1 MNWGATIRTVLL
13 CAILIFLHYT
23 LRPLLAWRASPD
35 FLIIALLLASVRVRP
50 GVAAIFGFILGLAT
64 DSIALSA
71 FGAGALAMTLI
82 GFGWSRLKAVFFA
95 DHVLLNGFFLF
106 LGKWAYEVVMNLVER
121 RTHGAELLMQILVWS
136 SLSAAVTAF
145 AGVLALMLL
154 RPVLET
160 RGT

>member
-1 MNWGATIRTVLL
+1 MNWGATVRTILL
-13 CAILIFLHYT
+13 CAILILLHYT

-35 FLIIALLLASVRVRP
+35 FLIIALLLVSVRVRP
-50 GVAAIFGFILGLAT
+50 GFAAVFGFFIGLAS
-64 DSIALSA
+64 DSLALSA

-106 LGKWAYEVVMNLVER
+106 LGKWAYEILMNLVDR
-121 RTHGAELLMQILVWS
+121 RLSGVELVMQILVYS
-136 SLSAAVTAF
+136 SLSAAVTAV
-145 AGVLALMLL
+145 AGVIALMLL

-160 RGT
+160 RST

>member
-1 MNWGATIRTVLL
+1 MNWGATARTILL
-13 CAILIFLHYT
+13 CAILILLHYT

-35 FLIIALLLASVRVRP
+35 FLIIALLLVSVRVRP
-50 GVAAIFGFILGLAT
+50 GLAAVFGFVVGLAS
-64 DSIALSA
+64 DSVALSG

-82 GFGWSRLKAVFFA
+82 GFSWSRLKAVFFA

-106 LGKWAYEVVMNLVER
+106 LGKWAYEVLMHLMAR
-121 RTHGAELLMQILVWS
+121 RLSGTELLLQLFVWS
-136 SLSAAVTAF
+136 ALSAAVTAV
-145 AGVLALMLL
+145 AGVLALMAL

>member
-1 MNWGATIRTVLL
+1 MNWGATVRTIVL
-13 CAILIFLHYT
+13 CAVLVFLHYT

-35 FLIIALLLASVRVRP
+35 FLIIALLIVSVRVRP
-50 GVAAIFGFILGLAT
+50 GLAAIFGLLLGLAS
-64 DSIALSA
+64 DSVALSA

-82 GFGWSRLKAVFFA
+82 GFSWSRLKAVFFA

-106 LGKWAYEVVMNLVER
+106 LGKWVYEVMMNLVER
-121 RTHGAELLMQILVWS
+121 RIHGAELAMQILVWS
-136 SLSAAVTAF
+136 SLSAAVTAV

>member
-1 MNWGATIRTVLL
+1 MNWGATVRTVLL
-13 CAILIFLHYT
+13 CTVLVFLHYT
-23 LRPLLAWRASPD
+23 LRPLLAWRASAD

-50 GVAAIFGFILGLAT
+50 GIAAVFGFLLGLMS
-64 DSIALSA
+64 DSVALGA

-82 GFGWSRLKAVFFA
+82 GFSWSRLKAVFFA

-106 LGKWAYEVVMNLVER
+106 LGKWAYEVVMNLMER
-121 RTHGAELLMQILVWS
+121 RFHGAELVMQLLVWS
-136 SLSAAVTAF
+136 SLSAAVTAV
-145 AGVLALMLL
+145 AGVLALMML

>member
-1 MNWGATIRTVLL
+1 MNWGASVRTIIL
-13 CAILIFLHYT
+13 CGILIFLHYT
-23 LRPLLAWRASPD
+23 LRPLLSWRAAPD

-50 GVAAIFGFILGLAT
+50 GLAAMFGFILGLT
-64 DSIALSA
+64 SDSVALSS

-82 GFGWSRLKAVFFA
+82 GFVWSRLKAVFFA

-106 LGKWAYEVVMNLVER
+106 LGKWAYEIVMNLVER
-121 RTHGAELLMQILVWS
+121 RMHGAELLMQILVWS
-136 SLSAAVTAF
+136 SLSAAVTAV

-160 RGT
+160 RSA

>member
-1 MNWGATIRTVLL
+1 MNWGASVRTIVL
-13 CAILIFLHYT
+13 CGILIFLHYT
-23 LRPLLAWRASPD
+23 LRPLLSWRASPD

-50 GVAAIFGFILGLAT
+50 GVAAAFGFVLGLAS
-64 DSIALSA
+64 DSVALAS

-82 GFGWSRLKAVFFA
+82 GFTWSRLKAVFFA

-106 LGKWAYEVVMNLVER
+106 LGKWAYDIVMTLVEHR
-121 RTHGAELLMQILVWS
+121 MQGLELVIKLLVWS
-136 SLSAAVTAF
+136 PLSAAATAV

-160 RGT
+160 RTV

>member
-1 MNWGATIRTVLL
+1 MNWSATIRTVLL
-13 CAILIFLHYT
+13 CAILILLHYT
-23 LRPLLAWRASPD
+23 LRPLLAWRASAD

-50 GVAAIFGFILGLAT
+50 GIAAMFGFILGLSS
-64 DSIALSA
+64 DSLAIGA

-106 LGKWAYEVVMNLVER
+106 LGKWAYEVLMHLVEHR
-121 RTHGAELLMQILVWS
+121 LRGPELVMQLLVWS
-136 SLSAAVTAF
+136 SLSAAVTAV
-145 AGVLALMLL
+145 AGVIALMML

-160 RGT
+160 RGS

>member
-1 MNWGATIRTVLL
+1 MNWGATVRTILLCTVLVL
-13 CAILIFLHYT
+13 LNYT
-23 LRPLLAWRASPD
+23 LRPLLAWRASAD

-50 GVAAIFGFILGLAT
+50 GVAAIFGFVLGLAS
-64 DSIALSA
+64 DSLALGA

-121 RTHGAELLMQILVWS
+121 RMHGAELVMQLLVWS
-136 SLSAAVTAF
+136 SLSAAVTAV
-145 AGVLALMLL
+145 AGVLALMML

>member
-1 MNWGATIRTVLL
+1 MNWGASVRTIIL

-23 LRPLLAWRASPD
+23 LRPLLSWRAAPD

-50 GVAAIFGFILGLAT
+50 GVAALFGFLLGLAS
-64 DSIALSA
+64 DSVALGS

-82 GFGWSRLKAVFFA
+82 GFAWSRLKAVFFA

-106 LGKWAYEVVMNLVER
+106 LGKWAYDVVMTLVER
-121 RTHGAELLMQILVWS
+121 RMQGAELVIQILVWS
-136 SLSAAVTAF
+136 SLSAAVTAV

-160 RGT
+160 RAA

>member
-1 MNWGATIRTVLL
+1 MNWGATARTILL
-13 CAILIFLHYT
+13 CAILILLHYT

-35 FLIIALLLASVRVRP
+35 FLIIALLLVSVRVRP
-50 GVAAIFGFILGLAT
+50 GLAAVFGFVVGLAS
-64 DSIALSA
+64 DSVALSG

-82 GFGWSRLKAVFFA
+82 GFSWSRLKAVFFA

-106 LGKWAYEVVMNLVER
+106 LGKWAYEVLMHLMER
-121 RTHGAELLMQILVWS
+121 SISGTELLQQLFVWS
-136 SLSAAVTAF
+136 ALSAAVTAV
-145 AGVLALMLL
+145 AGVLALMAL

>member
-1 MNWGATIRTVLL
+1 MNWGATVRTIIL
-13 CAILIFLHYT
+13 CSILIFLHYT
-23 LRPLLAWRASPD
+23 LRPLLSWRAAPD

-50 GVAAIFGFILGLAT
+50 GMAALFGFVLGLT
-64 DSIALSA
+64 SDSVALGS

-82 GFGWSRLKAVFFA
+82 GFAWSRLKAVFFA

-106 LGKWAYEVVMNLVER
+106 LGKWAYEIVMNLVER
-121 RTHGAELLMQILVWS
+121 RMQGAELLMQILVWS
-136 SLSAAVTAF
+136 SLSAAVTAV

-160 RGT
+160 RAA

>member
-1 MNWGATIRTVLL
+1 MNWGASVRTIIL

-23 LRPLLAWRASPD
+23 LRPLLSWRAAPD

-50 GVAAIFGFILGLAT
+50 GLAAMFGFILGLT
-64 DSIALSA
+64 SDSVALSS

-82 GFGWSRLKAVFFA
+82 GFVWSRLKAVFFA

-106 LGKWAYEVVMNLVER
+106 LGKWAYEIVMNLVER
-121 RTHGAELLMQILVWS
+121 RMHGAELLMQILVWS
-136 SLSAAVTAF
+136 SLSAAVTAV

-160 RGT
+160 RSA

>member
-1 MNWGATIRTVLL
+1 MNWSATIRTVLL
-13 CAILIFLHYT
+13 CGILILLHYT
-23 LRPLLAWRASPD
+23 LRPLLAWRASAD

-50 GVAAIFGFILGLAT
+50 GMAALFGFVLGLAS
-64 DSIALSA
+64 DSVALGA

-106 LGKWAYEVVMNLVER
+106 LGKWIYEVVMNVVER
-121 RTHGAELLMQILVWS
+121 RMEGAELLVQIVVWS
-136 SLSAAVTAF
+136 SLSAFVTAV
-145 AGVLALMLL
+145 AGVLALMAL

-160 RGT
+160 RAA

>member
-1 MNWGATIRTVLL
+1 MNLGATLRTVVL
-13 CAILIFLHYT
+13 CAVLIFLHYT
-23 LRPLLAWRASPD
+23 LRPLLAWRASAD
-35 FLIIALLLASVRVRP
+35 FLIIALLLVSVRVRP
-50 GVAAIFGFILGLAT
+50 GFAAIFGFIIGLAS
-64 DSIALSA
+64 DSLALGA
-71 FGAGALAMTLI
+71 FGAGALAMSLI
-82 GFGWSRLKAVFFA
+82 GFSWSRLKAVFFA

-106 LGKWAYEVVMNLVER
+106 LGKWAYEIVMNLVER
-121 RTHGAELLMQILVWS
+121 RLHGPELLMQILVWS

>member
-1 MNWGATIRTVLL
+1 MNWGATARTILL
-13 CAILIFLHYT
+13 CAILILLHYT

-35 FLIIALLLASVRVRP
+35 FLIIALLLVSVRVRP
-50 GVAAIFGFILGLAT
+50 GLAAVFGLVIGLAS
-64 DSIALSA
+64 DSLALSS

-82 GFGWSRLKAVFFA
+82 GFAWSRLKAVFFA

-106 LGKWAYEVVMNLVER
+106 LGKWAYEVVMHVAER
-121 RTHGAELLMQILVWS
+121 RMHGAELLMQILVWS
-136 SLSAAVTAF
+136 SLSAAVTAV
-145 AGVLALMLL
+145 AGVLALMAL

>member
-1 MNWGATIRTVLL
+1 MDQTTAYREPDASQVTITHVTY
-13 CAILIFLHYT
+13 ALH
-23 LRPLLAWRASPD
+23 
-35 FLIIALLLASVRVRP
+35 
-50 GVAAIFGFILGLAT
+50 GLGLA
-64 DSIALSA
+64 LGA

-106 LGKWAYEVVMNLVER
+106 LGKWAYEVMMNLVER

-136 SLSAAVTAF
+136 SLSAAVTAV

-160 RGT
+160 RGS

>member
-23 LRPLLAWRASPD
+23 LRPLLAWRAAPD

-50 GVAAIFGFILGLAT
+50 GMAAVFGFILGLAS
-64 DSIALSA
+64 DSLALGS
-71 FGAGALAMTLI
+71 FGAGALAMALI
-82 GFGWSRLKAVFFA
+82 GFSWSRLKAVFFA

-106 LGKWAYEVVMNLVER
+106 LGKWAYEIVMNLVEHR
-121 RTHGAELLMQILVWS
+121 MQGMELLMQILVWS
-136 SLSAAVTAF
+136 SLSAAVTAVF
-145 AGVLALMLL
+145 GVLALMLL

-160 RGT
+160 RSA

>member
-1 MNWGATIRTVLL
+1 MNWGATVRTIVL
-13 CAILIFLHYT
+13 CVVLIVLHYT

-35 FLIIALLLASVRVRP
+35 FLIIALLVAAVRVRP
-50 GVAAIFGFILGLAT
+50 GVAAIFGLILGLAS
-64 DSIALSA
+64 DSLALSA

-82 GFGWSRLKAVFFA
+82 GFAWSRLKAVFFA

-106 LGKWAYEVVMNLVER
+106 LGKWAYEVVMTLMER

-136 SLSAAVTAF
+136 SLSAAVTAV

>member
-1 MNWGATIRTVLL
+1 MNWTATIRTLLL
-13 CAILIFLHYT
+13 CAVLIFLHYT
-23 LRPLLAWRASPD
+23 LRPLLAWRASAD

-50 GVAAIFGFILGLAT
+50 GVAAVIGLLIGLAS
-64 DSIALSA
+64 DSVALGA

-82 GFGWSRLKAVFFA
+82 GYSWSRLKAVFFA

-106 LGKWAYEVVMNLVER
+106 LGKWAYEVMMNLVEHR
-121 RTHGAELLMQILVWS
+121 MQGAELLMQILVWS
-136 SLSAAVTAF
+136 SLSAAVTAV

-160 RGT
+160 RSA

>member
-1 MNWGATIRTVLL
+1 MNLGATLRTIVL
-13 CAILIFLHYT
+13 CVILVILHYT
-23 LRPLLAWRASPD
+23 LRPLLAWRASAD

-50 GVAAIFGFILGLAT
+50 GVAAILGFALGLVS
-64 DSIALSA
+64 DSLALSS

-106 LGKWAYEVVMNLVER
+106 LGKWAYEVVMALAEHR
-121 RTHGAELLMQILVWS
+121 MSGAELLMQILVWS
-136 SLSAAVTAF
+136 SLSAAVTAV
-145 AGVLALMLL
+145 AGVLALMIL

-160 RGT
+160 RAS

>member
-1 MNWGATIRTVLL
+1 MNWGATARTILL
-13 CAILIFLHYT
+13 CAILILLHYT

-35 FLIIALLLASVRVRP
+35 FLIIALLLVSVRVRP
-50 GVAAIFGFILGLAT
+50 GLAAVFGFVVGLAS
-64 DSIALSA
+64 DSVALSG

-82 GFGWSRLKAVFFA
+82 GFSWSRLKAVFFA

-106 LGKWAYEVVMNLVER
+106 LGKWAYEVLMHLMER
-121 RTHGAELLMQILVWS
+121 RISGTELLLQLFVWS
-136 SLSAAVTAF
+136 ALSAAVTAV
-145 AGVLALMLL
+145 AGVLALMAL

>member
-1 MNWGATIRTVLL
+1 MNWGATVRTILL
-13 CAILIFLHYT
+13 CAVLIFLHYT
-23 LRPLLAWRASPD
+23 LRPLLAWRASAD

-50 GVAAIFGFILGLAT
+50 GVAAILGFIIGLAS
-64 DSIALSA
+64 DSLALSA

-82 GFGWSRLKAVFFA
+82 GFAWSRLKAVFFA
-95 DHVLLNGFFLF
+95 DHVLLNGLFLF
-106 LGKWAYEVVMNLVER
+106 LGKWVYEIVMNLVER

-136 SLSAAVTAF
+136 SLSAAVTAV